1 MSYFLLYMIFV
12 YNKTCAKVFCGW
24 LAFCLLFTKMG
35 REGAQRAG
43 TWSASNRQAA
53 DQKGAITYGFKK

>member
-24 LAFCLLFTKMG
+24 LVFCLLLTKTG

-43 TWSASNRQAA
+43 MRSASNRQTA